1 MTAWLSPD
9 TDFVE
14 GAVLLVDKPVD
25 WSSFDIV
32 RKVRNLIS
40 KKLGIKKL
48 KVGHAGTLDPLA
60 SGLMIICTGRATK
73 EIESYQGLDKEYVAT
88 LYLGATTP
96 SCDLE
101 TAVDRTYP
109 VEHINTGLIEKV
121 LGDFRGETLQ
131 VPPVFSAKRIHG
143 KRAYEFARKGEELPM
158 KPQLVSISEL
168 EVLGFDPPELRLRIR
183 CSKGTYIRAL
193 ARDIG
198 KAMNS
203 GAYLAK
209 LRRTK
214 IGQFSVEEALIPKK
228 IEELLINL

>member
-1 MTAWLSPD
+1 MPQITPH
-9 TDFVE
+9 TDFIK

-32 RKVRNLIS
+32 KKVRNMIS

-60 SGLMIICTGRATK
+60 SGLMIICTGKATR
-73 EIESYQGLDKEYVAT
+73 EIENYQGLDKEYIAT
-88 LYLGATTP
+88 LHVGASTP
-96 SCDLE
+96 SSDLE
-101 TAVDRTYP
+101 TAVDKTFP
-109 VEHINTGLIEKV
+109 TEHINLELIDKV
-121 LGDFRGETLQ
+121 LEDFKGESLQ
-131 VPPVFSAKRIHG
+131 VPPVFSAKRIQG
-143 KRAYEFARKGEELPM
+143 KRAYEFARKGEEPSM
-158 KPQLVSISEL
+158 RPQLINISEL
-168 EVLGFDPPELRLRIR
+168 EILDYKPPDLTLRIK

-198 KAMNS
+198 KGLDS
-203 GAYLAK
+203 GAYLAG

-214 IGQFSVEEALIPKK
+214 IGRFSVDEALMPKK